1 MLPPPQGAEDSQAKG
16 GAGGTEGLST
26 AWYTSV
32 LSSPKCATPSTK
44 TKPRQVLLPWSCQS
58 IGFWTS
64 CAKMWVISP
73 ARWCRVSLAGELWF
87 RDRGAALWRLVL
99 ESGARARESH
109 SCQWRE
115 GGRTPSGWFVHF
127 LGPSEG
133 VSLWHPNCPQASV
146 LERAQITPE
155 GGSKGGPQG
164 LAQLPQVGILLST
177 ERRQFPHPPL
187 QRQSLWFLV
196 GPWAALLWGLLREGV
211 EGICHFGERAVQP
224 QTLLPF
230 GGSPLESD

>member
-1 MLPPPQGAEDSQAKG
+1 MRKCGLYHLPG
-16 GAGGTEGLST
+16 GAGFRWLVSSGSETRGLLCGS
-26 AWYTSV
+26 
-32 LSSPKCATPSTK
+32 
-44 TKPRQVLLPWSCQS
+44 WS
-58 IGFWTS
+58 W
-64 CAKMWVISP
+64 
-73 ARWCRVSLAGELWF
+73 RVEP
-87 RDRGAALWRLVL
+87 
-99 ESGARARESH
+99 RARDSH

-115 GGRTPSGWFVHF
+115 GQTPSGWFVHF
-127 LGPSEG
+127 LEPSAG

-146 LERAQITPE
+146 LERGQITSE
-155 GGSKGGPQG
+155 RGSKGGPQG

-211 EGICHFGERAVQP
+211 EGVCHFGETAVQR

-230 GGSPLESD
+230 GGSPAGVRLTGTELPVGSGVGRPLLHLPGSWANWTTWTWDPGLANRVCL